1 MMVLGRFD
9 RHAPQREFGL
19 QLGTEKLDNGRPGRV
34 AWVIDLY
41 LPKKCRRKGAGTR
54 LIESLLEL
62 WEQAGVAAARATT
75 TEVGFKAFTSW
86 GFARIQGGLKDQLQ
100 PVHLLLPRSGP
111 PASHPPAD
119 L

>member
-1 MMVLGRFD
+1 MVLGRFD

-19 QLGTEKLDNGRPGRV
+19 QLGTETFDGGRLGRV

-62 WEQAGVAAARATT
+62 WEQAGVGAARATT
-75 TEVGFKAFTSW
+75 TEVGFVAFTSW
-86 GFARIQGGLKDQLQ
+86 GFAQVRDDLGHGLQSVK
-100 PVHLLLPRSGP
+100 LLLPRTGS
-111 PASHPPAD
+111 PANHPRTA